1 VTKTYTPAPRISLTG
16 ATTDIRFDVAEP
28 LFGSPFSGTYLDT
41 VSQNMSGAFYI
52 QGIGWALMSTGSYQ
66 VKINC
71 GIPDLKDIL
80 PTTPQC
86 QFTGSGWAEN
96 IGELSFA
103 DVHYNPSTGKLSGSI
118 GSWAGDLSVDG
129 VSLPL
134 RPVSFVESI
143 TGLIAN
149 HSTTLTVQSGSQYG
163 DGTWELK
170 IMPLSSA
177 FQKLFTGSSVG
188 NFTIDLSLADTYTLE
203 VTDPQGS
210 QTEFDGVIVSPN
222 TLSQTLD
229 STSGLF
235 IQDFCVFD
243 STRCPDGIPRSASK
257 LEKSGVDKVADGASY
272 YDFTLKPRDKYGNRV
287 VDGDIEVSYTGTISS
302 IQLPTGMSTTNTDY
316 FLSSL
321 LDPVVF
327 QSVGL
332 TFLNRY
338 TYVPLSMSD
347 ITYSIASMA
356 PTDASNTLVLDEIKY
371 TSPTGVVSTFSDTGA
386 VTFAKPYTATI
397 TPPTT
402 LLLGTTNHFV
412 GALSTLTP
420 ESLSPELI
428 TTLLIGDGLFA
439 NMSDLISD
447 PAGTSKADDIDWMM
461 GVSNPSSI
469 TIPTLPASFWFT
481 GTYSPYT
488 AYPELEKLAYQ
499 SLIHYQIWG
508 IDVIYPVASGDQVS
522 EYKASRIKIL
532 GQNNARAE
540 YGTVST
546 TSKSRADVFNQIR
559 KSVALMMRNRDDYS
573 NAPYE
578 VYETNTNITDA
589 NFNTKKTIVV
599 IGADVMING
608 NLDRDTDGPLAII
621 ALTKDGVG
629 GNIHIDPSVTD
640 VNASLFAEHAVL
652 SSGDRQLY
660 IGGSLVSG
668 NTLGETAAGICPYY
682 VTGPCD
688 AKLYDLEEMRTF
700 DGSDPIKSAISSTA
714 GQYPGTA
721 LIIEY
726 DMRLQTDPPPG
737 LSQ

>member
-1 VTKTYTPAPRISLTG
+1 
-16 ATTDIRFDVAEP
+16 
-28 LFGSPFSGTYLDT
+28 
-41 VSQNMSGAFYI
+41 M
-52 QGIGWALMSTGSYQ
+52 
-66 VKINC
+66 
-71 GIPDLKDIL
+71 
-80 PTTPQC
+80 
-86 QFTGSGWAEN
+86 
-96 IGELSFA
+96 
-103 DVHYNPSTGKLSGSI
+103 
-118 GSWAGDLSVDG
+118 
-129 VSLPL
+129 
-134 RPVSFVESI
+134 
-143 TGLIAN
+143 
-149 HSTTLTVQSGSQYG
+149 
-163 DGTWELK
+163 
-170 IMPLSSA
+170 
-177 FQKLFTGSSVG
+177 
-188 NFTIDLSLADTYTLE
+188 
-203 VTDPQGS
+203 
-210 QTEFDGVIVSPN
+210 
-222 TLSQTLD
+222 
-229 STSGLF
+229 
-235 IQDFCVFD
+235 
-243 STRCPDGIPRSASK
+243 
-257 LEKSGVDKVADGASY
+257 
-272 YDFTLKPRDKYGNRV
+272 
-287 VDGDIEVSYTGTISS
+287 
-302 IQLPTGMSTTNTDY
+302 
-316 FLSSL
+316 
-321 LDPVVF
+321 
-327 QSVGL
+327 
-332 TFLNRY
+332 
-338 TYVPLSMSD
+338 
-347 ITYSIASMA
+347 
-356 PTDASNTLVLDEIKY
+356 
-371 TSPTGVVSTFSDTGA
+371 
-386 VTFAKPYTATI
+386 
-397 TPPTT
+397 
-402 LLLGTTNHFV
+402 
-412 GALSTLTP
+412 
-420 ESLSPELI
+420 
-428 TTLLIGDGLFA
+428 
-439 NMSDLISD
+439 
-447 PAGTSKADDIDWMM
+447 
-461 GVSNPSSI
+461 
-469 TIPTLPASFWFT
+469 
-481 GTYSPYT
+481 
-488 AYPELEKLAYQ
+488 
-499 SLIHYQIWG
+499 
-508 IDVIYPVASGDQVS
+508 IYPVASGDQVS